1 MLLLQT
7 IFLVLFIFILLFFLI
22 IQFAKYYPK
31 FRPSNLRPFPVFLFS
46 MIFASIFLFM
56 VFSLNNAISDE
67 YHLTEL
73 TTIVTQKVI
82 IAVLYENAQLHI
94 IEHDYFNQQTLD
106 IKYNVPA
113 TINSV
118 SMQLSTTINLER
130 PSAKAF
136 LIHNG
141 HFYFIEKTSVNPTD
155 EYSIIKQ
162 SVNDPTTNETIF
174 QNISVNG
181 QSLAYDSVHN
191 IFYVTSAES
200 NTILK
205 LNPTENS
212 IQPISNFGH
221 SIHEPK
227 GLFFHDSVLYVC
239 DKYRVL
245 AFMNSHVVRIY
256 EPVFIPNAI
265 TVWNNILVICAID
278 RTYFF
283 DKFSAKHLSTLIL
296 SSLHVTSSKKN
307 LYIAGQNQVGVYA

>member
-46 MIFASIFLFM
+46 MIFATIFLFM
-56 VFSLNNAISDE
+56 VFSLNNAIPDE
-67 YHLTEL
+67 FHLTEL
-73 TTIVTQKVI
+73 TTIITQKVI
-82 IAVLYENAQLHI
+82 IAVLYENAQLYI
-94 IEHDYFNQQTLD
+94 IEHDHFNQQTLD

-118 SMQLSTTINLER
+118 SMQLSTTTNLER

-162 SVNDPTTNETIF
+162 SVNDPTMNETIF

-227 GLFFHDSVLYVC
+227 GLFFHDSVLYV
-239 DKYRVL
+239 
-245 AFMNSHVVRIY
+245 
-256 EPVFIPNAI
+256 
-265 TVWNNILVICAID
+265 
-278 RTYFF
+278 
-283 DKFSAKHLSTLIL
+283 
-296 SSLHVTSSKKN
+296 
-307 LYIAGQNQVGVYA
+307 